1 MDRYKSILSLVASGF
16 SSVESQTAQMCTH
29 TSWEQ
34 QRNRESHCSNR
45 GHGEGWVQFAEQP
58 PDGAV
63 RQVSFEVLTACRW
76 HFKRKSSQR
85 PRKGHCFISHF
96 PKPVDWIGVLP
107 GSILA
112 SRSYVWQPWD
122 RLDGPAC
129 QGTFCRV
136 VHGWPW
142 VHRNGWGEEK
152 RATTSFQHKY

>member
-1 MDRYKSILSLVASGF
+1 M
-16 SSVESQTAQMCTH
+16 ESQTAQMCTH

-45 GHGEGWVQFAEQP
+45 GHGVGGVQFAEQP

-122 RLDGPAC
+122 RPAKELSVVLCTDGPEC
-129 QGTFCRV
+129 TGMD
-136 VHGWPW
+136 
-142 VHRNGWGEEK
+142 EERK
-152 RATTSFQHKY
+152 KELLRPFSINTSTDRATLVLF

>member
-1 MDRYKSILSLVASGF
+1 M
-16 SSVESQTAQMCTH
+16 ESQTAQMCTH

-45 GHGEGWVQFAEQP
+45 GHGEGGVQFAEQP

-122 RLDGPAC
+122 RPAKELSVVLCTDGPEC
-129 QGTFCRV
+129 TGMD
-136 VHGWPW
+136 
-142 VHRNGWGEEK
+142 EERK
-152 RATTSFQHKY
+152 TELLRPFSINTSTDRATLVLF